1 LNDSYYR
8 IFYDDISEFTV
19 MLLNNK
25 GEVVRMI
32 EPEIS
37 SDGKTRMKDFD
48 KVRNELIE
56 LVK

>member
-1 LNDSYYR
+1 
-8 IFYDDISEFTV
+8 

-37 SDGKTRMKDFD
+37 SDGKTRMKDF
-48 KVRNELIE
+48 E
-56 LVK
+56 